1 MNVFCCSYEIRMA
14 LKNVMNRAGSNIK
27 KNFRGNINHRKF
39 VYTGAIFFYYAFN
52 VRYFL
57 LNNFRAVQKDNL
69 FQRGILEK
77 LDQGRGSISGN
88 PISIRRLQ
96 NLYD

>member
-57 LNNFRAVQKDNL
+57 
-69 FQRGILEK
+69 
-77 LDQGRGSISGN
+77 
-88 PISIRRLQ
+88 
-96 NLYD
+96 